1 MTKVRLKSASVL
13 LTLLTFLLPAG
24 CEDGEFIAGSFILT
38 QKALSEAPYRYSRFL
53 TSALDRMEMVD
64 PPSKRDEENCN
75 VRYRIEP
82 SGKLWLCV
90 CTSACAGM
98 SHILVVR
105 EQINCD
111 STANVKSV
119 MLISLTPIQSYL
131 PIISS
136 ADIKRMKAR

>member
-82 SGKLWLCV
+82 SGEIRV
-90 CTSACAGM
+90 CSSACAGM

-111 STANVKSV
+111 SQVDMKSA
-119 MLISLTPIQSYL
+119 MLIGSITPIGVLATMTS
-131 PIISS
+131 
-136 ADIKRMKAR
+136 DHG